1 MSTAAEQGKGGTN
14 VCPQRVM
21 QRLPP
26 DRAQHIECDG
36 HCFLV
41 SLSLSLSLSEA
52 GLRPAEPRSLK
63 E

>member
-41 SLSLSLSLSEA
+41 SLSLSLSL
-52 GLRPAEPRSLK
+52 
-63 E
+63 